1 MPTIKNKTNQIIC
14 LTDKGGN
21 CVAIRPDES
30 KQITKEM
37 WDANKDM
44 LPVKYMLENRQLLV
58 INEAEPPASRPAPVA
73 VPVAVPVEDTKPIER
88 AAPEPEPAAEPSE
101 TVSFAD
107 LHWRT
112 AKKLIAQ
119 ETNVATLTK
128 LLEGEE
134 RPSVKTMLE
143 QRIQELEAA

>member
-1 MPTIKNKTNQIIC
+1 MPTIKNKTNQILC
-14 LTDKGGN
+14 LTDKGGT
-21 CVAIRPDES
+21 CVPIRPDES
-30 KQITKEM
+30 KQVTKAM
-37 WDANKDM
+37 WDANRSM

-73 VPVAVPVEDTKPIER
+73 VPAEDTAPIER
-88 AAPEPEPAAEPSE
+88 VAHPPED
-101 TVSFAD
+101 VSSDFSQV
-107 LHWRT
+107 HWRT

-119 ETNVATLTK
+119 ETNVATLSK